1 MWMDHLERGK
11 LWRGLRAHHGVDIF
25 EGLQNK
31 KKQLNR
37 KPCSR
42 EPGGL
47 QSLKYLRGGPTHYLE
62 DWRIYFQAA
71 TENVKFPWSPVYLHT
86 LWKPV
91 ILSHN
96 MLVFVLLFKKYY
108 VLPCTQNLQVKRLLL
123 ADRKSL
129 FHGFGCTLRPWETQ
143 MVFTSNKYNT
153 HPVLTFTSFHF
164 TKWLFLDLEPKFW
177 DHQQ

>member
-31 KKQLNR
+31 KKQPNR

-91 ILSHN
+91 ILSRN
-96 MLVFVLLFKKYY
+96 MLVFVLLFKNTMFCH
-108 VLPCTQNLQVKRLLL
+108 VLKIF
-123 ADRKSL
+123 KSNGCSWQTGSLYSMALGAPLGPEKPKWFLPATNIILIL
-129 FHGFGCTLRPWETQ
+129 F
-143 MVFTSNKYNT
+143 
-153 HPVLTFTSFHF
+153 
-164 TKWLFLDLEPKFW
+164 
-177 DHQQ
+177 